1 MSDISGLETQISSL
15 SLHNGSPTSP
25 DTPPLR
31 RIPRHLRDLIYRHL
45 LTLNQYFHY
54 DPNESYFDTAI
65 LGVNHRIQD
74 EALDCLTKTN
84 FWIGFTTDCHLHNW
98 TPQPCWSHC
107 AIPEKCKERI
117 AEEVAIRFIVERNP
131 NTSRKSFI
139 FPYHPS
145 MYMRFIQDI
154 SKRAESIWKLDVLAS
169 PLKLR
174 YPSAFTKLIEPLYT
188 LRNLRWVWLEGL
200 EGYPTNQRRLM
211 SHMTR
216 TSGTI
221 ESAAAIIEWHLK
233 KARQAESGGRYSDA
247 LVYYDLGHWLRY
259 GTRSRFARGTPEDN
273 SLRHL
278 KVDLDIVHTRNCHKH
293 IVQLKKTATQRVVA
307 RHITRDFLLKHI
319 QSGYSALAFPGLT
332 DDQLCRAHLYNA
344 FALFH
349 YAECLSPYLDQVAF
363 AWFKKYIPGHT
374 PRFGDLYLHAI
385 RSLFFARQADCWEV
399 ILAELSRDD
408 LAVCK
413 AIQERHGPQGWR
425 VTECKVP
432 LLDNWRGDPYVWR
445 SWGKD
450 AQLLLKQYR
459 QRHNQNPRD
468 LSGVYADI
476 GIGLYSTQSGQ
487 LNVAA
492 IDGDQES
499 LFRRY
504 GVVSNT

>member
-1 MSDISGLETQISSL
+1 MSDIADLETQISSL
-15 SLHNGSPTSP
+15 SLHIGSPTSP
-25 DTPPLR
+25 DTPPLL

-45 LTLNQYFHY
+45 LTFNQYFDY

-65 LGVNHRIQD
+65 LGVNHQIRD

-117 AEEVAIRFIVERNP
+117 AEGVAIRFIVERSP

-154 SKRAESIWKLDVLAS
+154 SMRAESIWKLDVLAS

-174 YPSAFTKLIEPLYT
+174 HPSAFTKLIEPLYT
-188 LRNLRWVWLEGL
+188 LRNLRRVSLEGL

-233 KARQAESGGRYSDA
+233 KARQAESGVDIRM
-247 LVYYDLGHWLRY
+247 HWSIATLAA
-259 GTRSRFARGTPEDN
+259 GCDMGQDHDIAHTRS
-273 SLRHL
+273 
-278 KVDLDIVHTRNCHKH
+278 CHRH
-293 IVQLKKTATQRVVA
+293 IVQLKTATQRVVA

-319 QSGYSALAFPGLT
+319 QSGYAALAFPGLT

-349 YAECLSPYLDQVAF
+349 YAECLSSYLDQVSF
-363 AWFKKYIPGHT
+363 AWFKTYIPGHT
-374 PRFGDLYLHAI
+374 PRFGDLYLHAT
-385 RSLFFARQADCWEV
+385 RSLFFARQADCWEN

-408 LAVCK
+408 LALCN
-413 AIQERHGPQGWR
+413 AIQDRHGPQGWR

-432 LLDNWRGDPYVWR
+432 P
-445 SWGKD
+445 
-450 AQLLLKQYR
+450 
-459 QRHNQNPRD
+459 PR
-468 LSGVYADI
+468 
-476 GIGLYSTQSGQ
+476 
-487 LNVAA
+487 
-492 IDGDQES
+492 
-499 LFRRY
+499 
-504 GVVSNT
+504 

>member
-1 MSDISGLETQISSL
+1 MSDIADLETQISSL
-15 SLHNGSPTSP
+15 SLHIGSPTSP
-25 DTPPLR
+25 DTPPLL

-45 LTLNQYFHY
+45 LTFNQYFDY
-54 DPNESYFDTAI
+54 DPNESYVDTAI
-65 LGVNHRIQD
+65 LGVNHQIQD

-117 AEEVAIRFIVERNP
+117 AEGVAIRFIVERSP

-154 SKRAESIWKLDVLAS
+154 SMRAESIWKLDVLAS

-174 YPSAFTKLIEPLYT
+174 HPSAFTKLIEPLYT
-188 LRNLRWVWLEGL
+188 LRNLRRVSLEGL

-233 KARQAESGGRYSDA
+233 KARQAESGGSIFGCIGLLRPWP
-247 LVYYDLGHWLRY
+247 LVAIWDKI
-259 GTRSRFARGTPEDN
+259 T
-273 SLRHL
+273 
-278 KVDLDIVHTRNCHKH
+278 
-293 IVQLKKTATQRVVA
+293 RVVA

-319 QSGYSALAFPGLT
+319 QSGYAALAFPGLT

-349 YAECLSPYLDQVAF
+349 YAECLSSYLDQVSF
-363 AWFKKYIPGHT
+363 AWFKTYIPGHT
-374 PRFGDLYLHAI
+374 PRFGDLYLHAT
-385 RSLFFARQADCWEV
+385 RSLFFARQADCWEN

-408 LAVCK
+408 LALCN
-413 AIQERHGPQGWR
+413 AIQDRHGPQGWR

-432 LLDNWRGDPYVWR
+432 LLDNWRGDPYIWR